1 MNIPL
6 IQSNLKKVE
15 DQAMHKN
22 TTDAVGTAM
31 AVVKLLLQD
40 PIQADARS
48 VYRAYGGM
56 AKELRDCFETL
67 LKNYKSGEDMKEM
80 QEKINGVNK
89 QIADY
94 AKDAETIEATN
105 RELLD
110 AEETLRT
117 RKQELEDLQ
126 KKVTE
131 LIRIQDQELKDLRA
145 EVAKKSADLKKLEES
160 CRQAQAEREKW
171 LQVFDVNNQLIADLP
186 ESVADRTVDGLIAQ
200 AKAYRDQAQANA
212 EQGEEYLR
220 RVVEALGAVKRKL
233 EGAN

>member
-67 LKNYKSGEDMKEM
+67 KKNYKSGEDMKEM

-94 AKDAETIEATN
+94 TKDAETIEATN

-131 LIRIQDQELKDLRA
+131 LIRIRDQELKDLRA
-145 EVAKKSADLKKLEES
+145 EVDKKKADLEKLEES

-171 LQVFDVNNQLIADLP
+171 LQVFDVNNRLIADLP
-186 ESVADRTVDGLIAQ
+186 DSVADRTAEALIAQ
-200 AKAYRDQAQANA
+200 AKAFRDQAQTNA
-212 EQGEEYLR
+212 EQSEAYLL
-220 RVVEALGAVKRKL
+220 RVIEAL
-233 EGAN
+233 EGDKQKMGEAN